1 MSDKIEINSAYIE
14 DLISLIE
21 AQNSQELI
29 SRIMELHVADIA
41 EIIENLSLENAKYLF
56 ELISDE
62 EKSAAVL
69 VELEDDTREELL
81 EDLSAKEIAKEVIDN
96 LESDDAADLIGEL
109 SENKKEEVLSHIE
122 DEDLASDISDL
133 LTYPEDTAG
142 GLMAKELIKVNENWN
157 TLQCLREMRKQAEHV
172 KQVHTIY
179 VVNDNDI
186 LLGSMSL
193 RRLLLTETNTPIKE
207 IIRTDIISV
216 NATEDDED
224 VANIMNKYDLIVLPV
239 VNVDNKLI
247 GRITID
253 DVMDVVKEEA
263 EKDYQMASGISEDVE
278 SGDSVWALTRAR
290 LPWLLIGMIG
300 GLLGAKVIGIFD
312 LKENLELAFF
322 IPLIA
327 AMGGN
332 VGVQSAAIVV
342 QGLANDSLKMENLF
356 QKLIKELCVGLSNGI
371 ICSVIILGAA
381 FGLGYSMELS
391 LTVSISLLAV
401 IVFAAVFGTFIPLT
415 LEKYKIDPALATG
428 PFITTVNDVLGLFI
442 YFCIGRAILG
452 QAIL

>member
-1 MSDKIEINSAYIE
+1 MSEKTEITAELTEKISEQ
-14 DLISLIE
+14 ISKENTAKL
-21 AQNSQELI
+21 QDVI
-29 SRIMELHVADIA
+29 SDLHVADIA
-41 EIIENLSLENAKYLF
+41 EILEELSIKDAQFLYQFIA
-56 ELISDE
+56 E
-62 EKSAAVL
+62 EKSAEIL
-69 VELEDDTREELL
+69 VELDDDLR
-81 EDLSAKEIAKEVIDN
+81 EDLLADLTAKEIAEEVIDN
-96 LESDDAADLIGEL
+96 LETDDAADVIGEL
-109 SENKKEEVLSHIE
+109 SEEKQEEVLSHIE
-122 DEDLASDISDL
+122 DQEHASDIVDL
-133 LTYPEDTAG
+133 LSYAEDTAG

-179 VVNDNDI
+179 VVDNNDV

-207 IIRTDIISV
+207 ILKTEIISV
-216 NATEDDED
+216 KATEDDET
-224 VANIMNKYDLIVLPV
+224 VANIMNKYDLVVLPV
-239 VNVDNKLI
+239 VDDTNRLI

-253 DVMDVVKEEA
+253 DVMDVAKEEA

-278 SGDSVWALTRAR
+278 ASDSVWALTRAR
-290 LPWLLIGMIG
+290 LPWLLIGMMG
-300 GLLGAKVIGIFD
+300 GLLGAAVIGIFD
-312 LKENLELAFF
+312 IRENFELAFF

-342 QGLANDSLKMENLF
+342 QGLANDSLKMDNIF
-356 QKLIKELCVGLSNGI
+356 QKLVKELAVGLLNGI
-371 ICSVIILGAA
+371 ICSLIILAAA
-381 FGLGYSMELS
+381 FGLDYGLELS

-401 IVFAAVFGTFIPLT
+401 IVFAALFGTFVPLT
-415 LEKYKIDPALATG
+415 LEKYEIDPALATG

-442 YFCIGRAILG
+442 YFSIG

>member
-1 MSDKIEINSAYIE
+1 MSEQREITAELIQEISEQIGRKDTSKLQ
-14 DLISLIE
+14 DLIDD
-21 AQNSQELI
+21 
-29 SRIMELHVADIA
+29 LHVADIA
-41 EIIENLSLENAKYLF
+41 EILEELS
-56 ELISDE
+56 ISDAQFLYQFIAE
-62 EKSAAVL
+62 EKSAEIL
-69 VELEDDTREELL
+69 VELDDDLR
-81 EDLSAKEIAKEVIDN
+81 EDLLADLTAKEIAEEVIDN
-96 LESDDAADLIGEL
+96 LETDDAADVIGEL
-109 SENKKEEVLSHIE
+109 SEDKQEEVLSHIE
-122 DEDLASDISDL
+122 DQEHASDISDL
-133 LTYPEDTAG
+133 LTYREDTAG

-157 TLQCLREMRKQAEHV
+157 TLQCLREMRKQAEQV

-179 VVNDNDI
+179 VVDNNDV

-207 IIRTDIISV
+207 ILKTDIISV
-216 NATEDDED
+216 KATEDDED

-239 VNVDNKLI
+239 VDDLDRLI

-278 SGDSVWALTRAR
+278 SSDSVLAHTKAR
-290 LPWLLIGMIG
+290 LPWLLIGMVG

-312 LKENLELAFF
+312 IRENFELAFF

-342 QGLANDSLKMENLF
+342 QGLANDSLKLDSIF
-356 QKLIKELCVGLSNGI
+356 SKLIKELGVGLLNGI
-371 ICSVIILGAA
+371 ICSIIILGAA
-381 FGLGYSMELS
+381 FSLGYGIALS
-391 LTVSISLLAV
+391 LTVSISLLVV
-401 IVFAAVFGTFIPLT
+401 IVFAALFGTFVPLT

-442 YFCIGRAILG
+442 YFWIG

>member
-1 MSDKIEINSAYIE
+1 MSEKKEITIQLTERISKEISKENTGK
-14 DLISLIE
+14 LHSLI
-21 AQNSQELI
+21 
-29 SRIMELHVADIA
+29 RDLHVADIA
-41 EIIENLSLENAKYLF
+41 EILEKLSIKDAQFLYQFIA
-56 ELISDE
+56 E
-62 EKSAAVL
+62 EKSAEIL
-69 VELEDDTREELL
+69 VELDDDLREDFLA
-81 EDLSAKEIAKEVIDN
+81 DLTAKEIAEEVIDN
-96 LESDDAADLIGEL
+96 LESDDAADVIGEL
-109 SENKKEEVLSHIE
+109 SEEKQEEVLSHIE
-122 DEDLASDISDL
+122 DQEYASDISDL
-133 LTYPEDTAG
+133 LSYAEDTAG

-179 VVNDNDI
+179 VVDNNDV

-193 RRLLLTETNTPIKE
+193 RRLLLTETNIAIKE
-207 IIRTDIISV
+207 ILKTEIISV
-216 NATEDDED
+216 KATENDET
-224 VANIMNKYDLIVLPV
+224 VANIMNKYDLVVLPV
-239 VNVDNKLI
+239 VDDMNHLI

-278 SGDSVWALTRAR
+278 ASDSVWALTRAR

-300 GLLGAKVIGIFD
+300 GLLGAAVIGIFD
-312 LKENLELAFF
+312 IGENFELVFF

-332 VGVQSAAIVV
+332 IGVQSAAIVV
-342 QGLANDSLKMENLF
+342 QGLANDSLKTDNMF
-356 QKLIKELCVGLSNGI
+356 QKLVKELGVGLLNGI
-371 ICSVIILGAA
+371 ICSLIILAAA
-381 FGLGYSMELS
+381 FSLNYGLKLS

-401 IVFAAVFGTFIPLT
+401 IVFAALFGTFVPLT
-415 LEKYKIDPALATG
+415 LEKYEIDPALATG

-442 YFCIGRAILG
+442 YFSIG

>member
-1 MSDKIEINSAYIE
+1 MSEKIEITAGLVQKISLSIEQKNSE
-14 DLISLIE
+14 ELLDLI
-21 AQNSQELI
+21 AD
-29 SRIMELHVADIA
+29 LHIADIA
-41 EIIENLSLENAKYLF
+41 EILEELSVSQAQFLF
-56 ELISDE
+56 HLIDE
-62 EKSAAVL
+62 EKSAEIL
-69 VELEDDTREELL
+69 VELDDDLR
-81 EDLSAKEIAKEVIDN
+81 EDLLSDLSPKEIAEEVIDK
-96 LESDDAADLIGEL
+96 LESDDAADVIGEL
-109 SENKKEEVLSHIE
+109 SEEKRDEVLSHIE
-122 DEDLASDISDL
+122 DKEHASDNSDL

-179 VVNDNDI
+179 VVDDDDI

-207 IIRTDIISV
+207 IIKTDIISV

-224 VANIMNKYDLIVLPV
+224 VANLMNKYDLLVLPV

-278 SGDSVWALTRAR
+278 SRDSIWELTRAR
-290 LPWLLIGMIG
+290 FPWLLVGMIG
-300 GLLGAKVIGIFD
+300 GMLGAQVIGIFD
-312 LKENLELAFF
+312 IKENFQLAFF

-342 QGLANDSLKMENLF
+342 QGLANDSLKMENIF
-356 QKLIKELCVGLSNGI
+356 QKLIKELGVGLLNGL
-371 ICSVIILGAA
+371 ICSFIILMATVW
-381 FGLGYSMELS
+381 LGYGMALS
-391 LTVSISLLAV
+391 LTVSISLLV
-401 IVFAAVFGTFIPLT
+401 IIVFAALFGTFVPLS

-442 YFCIGRAILG
+442 YFLIG

>member
-1 MSDKIEINSAYIE
+1 MSEKTAITAQLIEKISEQISQE
-14 DLISLIE
+14 DTEKLKDLISDF
-21 AQNSQELI
+21 
-29 SRIMELHVADIA
+29 HVADIA
-41 EIIENLSLENAKYLF
+41 EILEELSLTDAQFLYQF
-56 ELISDE
+56 IAE
-62 EKSAAVL
+62 EKSAEIL
-69 VELEDDTREELL
+69 VELDDDLR
-81 EDLSAKEIAKEVIDN
+81 EDLLADLTAKEIAEEVIDN
-96 LESDDAADLIGEL
+96 LETDDAADVIGEF
-109 SENKKEEVLSHIE
+109 SEEKQEEVLSLIE
-122 DEDLASDISDL
+122 DKDHASDISDL

-179 VVNDNDI
+179 VVDNNDV

-193 RRLLLTETNTPIKE
+193 RKLLLTETDTPIKE
-207 IIRTDIISV
+207 IIKTEIISV
-216 NATEDDED
+216 KATEDDED
-224 VANIMNKYDLIVLPV
+224 IANIMNKYDLIVLPV
-239 VNVDNKLI
+239 VDKENKLI

-253 DVMDVVKEEA
+253 DIMDVVKEEA

-278 SGDSVWALTRAR
+278 ASDSVWTLTRAR

-300 GLLGAKVIGIFD
+300 GMLGAEVIGIFD
-312 LKENLELAFF
+312 IRENFELAFF

-342 QGLANDSLKMENLF
+342 QGLANDSLKMDNIF
-356 QKLIKELCVGLSNGI
+356 QKLIKETGVGLLNGI
-371 ICSVIILGAA
+371 ICSLIVLAAA
-381 FGLGYSMELS
+381 FGLGYGMALS

-401 IVFAAVFGTFIPLT
+401 IIFAALFGTFVPLT

-442 YFCIGRAILG
+442 YFWIG